1 MRIAAVASALPE
13 HRYHQSLITAALK
26 HHWQDRL
33 EKPDLLDRFHSRAG
47 VQYRHL
53 ALPLERYPEFETWGQ
68 TNSAWLEVAE
78 ALGARAL
85 DAACRRAGLA
95 RSELDALYVVSIT
108 GVASPSLDARLINR
122 MKLRSDIKRTP
133 IFGLGC
139 VGGAVGVTRA
149 ADHTRAYPRQAAA
162 ILAVEVCSL
171 TLRHDDLSSAN
182 LIASGLFADGAAAA
196 IVTGS
201 ERAQEGPEI
210 LATHSVFYPDSEE
223 IMGWKI
229 SERGFEI
236 VLSAKLPELI
246 RERLTEDVDSFLA
259 AQGLTRDDVGSWVI
273 HTGGPKVLEAIQDA
287 LGISNRHLEVS
298 WNCLRRCGNLSSAS
312 ILLVLENVML
322 DRRPAPGTLGLLL
335 ALGPGF
341 CSELLLVRW

>member
-26 HHWQDRL
+26 RHWQDQL
-33 EKPDLLDRFHSRAG
+33 EKPALLDRFHSRAG
-47 VQYRHL
+47 VHYRHL
-53 ALPLERYPEFETWGQ
+53 AFPLERYPGFETWGQ

-78 ALGARAL
+78 ALGARAI

-95 RSELDALYVVSIT
+95 PSELGALVVTSIA

-149 ADHTRAYPRQAAA
+149 ADHARAYPRQAAA
-162 ILAVEVCSL
+162 VLAVEVCSL
-171 TLRHDDLSSAN
+171 TLRHDDLSTAN

-196 IVTGS
+196 IVIGS
-201 ERAQEGPEI
+201 ERREEGPRI
-210 LATHSVFYPDSEE
+210 LATRSVFYPDSED
-223 IMGWKI
+223 ITGWKI

-236 VLSAKLPELI
+236 VLSAALPELI
-246 RERLTEDVDSFLA
+246 RTRLAHDVDSFLA
-259 AQGLTRDDVGSWVI
+259 SRGRTRQEIGSWII
-273 HTGGPKVLEAIQDA
+273 HTGGPRVLEAIQDA
-287 LGISNRHLEVS
+287 LGLSSRELEAS
-298 WNCLRRCGNLSSAS
+298 WDCLRRCGNLSSAS
-312 ILLVLENVML
+312 ILLVLEHVML
-322 DRRPAPGTLGLLL
+322 ARRPAPGTLGLLL

-341 CSELLLVRW
+341 CSEILLVRW